1 MRGFITTLE
10 PSTRM
15 NLSKVE
21 NKRLRAESHQ
31 LKPVVMIGQNGL
43 TEAVQNEIE
52 IAIEH
57 HELIKIRIPAS
68 EKSVKKQMIDA
79 ICTRHNAESVQAIG
93 NIVVIYR
100 RNAKAHEP
108 AKIVSTSSSSNPM
121 GKSKPT
127 RTRR

>member
-1 MRGFITTLE
+1 MRGFIATPEL
-10 PSTRM
+10 STRM
-15 NLSKVE
+15 NLSKVQ

-79 ICTRHNAESVQAIG
+79 ICARHNAEPVQAIG
-93 NIVVIYR
+93 NVAVIYR
-100 RNAKAHEP
+100 RNVKSDRFG
-108 AKIVSTSSSSNPM
+108 KVTSP
-121 GKSKPT
+121 KPQ
-127 RTRR
+127 R

>member
-1 MRGFITTLE
+1 MRSFKATSEL
-10 PSTRM
+10 STRM
-15 NLSKVE
+15 NLSKE
-21 NKRLRAESHQ
+21 QNKRLRAESHQ

-79 ICTRHNAESVQAIG
+79 ICARHKAEPVQAIG
-93 NIVVIYR
+93 NVAVIYR
-100 RNAKAHEP
+100 FNAKAHEP
-108 AKIVSTSSSSNPM
+108 AKVAKTSPSP
-121 GKSKPT
+121 KSKPI

>member
-1 MRGFITTLE
+1 
-10 PSTRM
+10 M
-15 NLSKVE
+15 NLSKVQ

-79 ICTRHNAESVQAIG
+79 ICARHNAEAVQAIG
-93 NIVVIYR
+93 NVAVIYR
-100 RNAKAHEP
+100 RNVKSDRFGKITSAKD
-108 AKIVSTSSSSNPM
+108 
-121 GKSKPT
+121 KPQ
-127 RTRR
+127 R

>member
-1 MRGFITTLE
+1 
-10 PSTRM
+10 M
-15 NLSKVE
+15 NLSKVQ

-79 ICTRHNAESVQAIG
+79 ICKRHNAEPVQAIG
-93 NIVVIYR
+93 NVAVIYR

-108 AKIVSTSSSSNPM
+108 AKIASTRSSP
-121 GKSKPT
+121 KSKDKPT

>member
-1 MRGFITTLE
+1 
-10 PSTRM
+10 M
-15 NLSKVE
+15 NLSKVQ

-68 EKSVKKQMIDA
+68 EKPIKKQMVDA
-79 ICTRHNAESVQAIG
+79 ICSRHSAEPVQVIG
-93 NIVVIYR
+93 NVAVIYR
-100 RNAKAHEP
+100 RNVKSDRFG
-108 AKIVSTSSSSNPM
+108 KVTSSTPQ
-121 GKSKPT
+121 
-127 RTRR
+127 R

>member
-1 MRGFITTLE
+1 MLSFKATSEL
-10 PSTRM
+10 STRM
-15 NLSKVE
+15 NLTKVQ

-79 ICTRHNAESVQAIG
+79 ICARHKAEPVQAIG
-93 NIVVIYR
+93 NIAVIYR
-100 RNAKAHEP
+100 RNVKADLP
-108 AKIVSTSSSSNPM
+108 AKIASPAL
-121 GKSKPT
+121 KSKPT
-127 RTRR
+127 RSRR

>member
-1 MRGFITTLE
+1 MRGFPANPEL
-10 PSTRM
+10 STRM
-15 NLSKVE
+15 NLSKVQ

-68 EKSVKKQMIDA
+68 EKSVKKQMIDS
-79 ICTRHNAESVQAIG
+79 ICARHKAEPVQAIG
-93 NIVVIYR
+93 NVAVIYR
-100 RNAKAHEP
+100 RNVKFDRFG
-108 AKIVSTSSSSNPM
+108 KITSD
-121 GKSKPT
+121 KPQ
-127 RTRR
+127 R

>member
-1 MRGFITTLE
+1 
-10 PSTRM
+10 M
-15 NLSKVE
+15 NLSKVQ

-68 EKSVKKQMIDA
+68 EKSVKKQMIDV
-79 ICTRHNAESVQAIG
+79 ICARHNAEPVQVIG
-93 NIVVIYR
+93 NVAVIYR
-100 RNAKAHEP
+100 RNVKSDRFG
-108 AKIVSTSSSSNPM
+108 KVTSP
-121 GKSKPT
+121 KPQQ
-127 RTRR
+127 

>member
-1 MRGFITTLE
+1 MRSFITTLKL
-10 PSTRM
+10 SARM
-15 NLSKVE
+15 NLSKVQ

-79 ICTRHNAESVQAIG
+79 ICTRHNAEPVQAIG
-93 NIVVIYR
+93 NVAVIYR

-108 AKIVSTSSSSNPM
+108 AKIASTRSSP
-121 GKSKPT
+121 KSKDKPT